1 MSIPGML
8 RIPGMMAVAICVCF
22 EKRSHRN
29 KFLCERLSRIHT
41 FLVVITH

>member
-22 EKRSHRN
+22 EKHSHYFLN
-29 KFLCERLSRIHT
+29 K
-41 FLVVITH
+41 LVVY